1 MKKRRPSEVGL
12 SALGESRPFAITR
25 PSKHLPLDDVTTQAD
40 VTALAA
46 ARAVGETAG
55 AIAVALVVDVA
66 NVTIIG
72 AERGLSTPLT
82 IDVSSS
88 ECRPA
93 AMPGNNPEHS

>member
-12 SALGESRPFAITR
+12 SAIGDSRPFASTR
-25 PSKHLPLDDVTTQAD
+25 TSKHSPLDDVTAHAD

-46 ARAVGETAG
+46 RAEGETAG
-55 AIAVALVVDVA
+55 AIAVTIVVDVA
-66 NVTIIG
+66 SVTIIG